1 MTAESRVESAGTGD
15 ERIDGGRR
23 RAGTRRATHTG
34 RHGVARARSHHVAS
48 RASRQT
54 PTARHP
60 SSGSSNPRSKN
71 RRVSG
76 PGGTPSEAAA
86 ALAGRRARTAVT
98 SGTCGRTRTRSHTL
112 SCNTAH
118 LKEGFNAAPSRN
130 KSQSKQSRNE
140 TQFPPNLW
148 RQKPNTVSI
157 RLKYAIA

>member
-1 MTAESRVESAGTGD
+1 MTAESRVERAGTGD

-23 RAGTRRATHTG
+23 RAGTRRAIHTG

-54 PTARHP
+54 PTARRP

-148 RQKPNTVSI
+148 RQKPNSVSI